1 LNIVD
6 WGAFIWKVMPFG
18 VKHGPPKYQRVVT
31 KTYKKYLDNFMKI
44 FVDDF
49 IVYSDMDSQISM
61 YYYKKI

>member
-1 LNIVD
+1 
-6 WGAFIWKVMPFG
+6 MPFG